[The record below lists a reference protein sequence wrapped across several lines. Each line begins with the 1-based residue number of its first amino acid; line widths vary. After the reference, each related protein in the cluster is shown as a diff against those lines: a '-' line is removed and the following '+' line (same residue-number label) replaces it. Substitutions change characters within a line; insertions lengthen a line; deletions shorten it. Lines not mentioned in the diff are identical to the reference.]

1 MAKILA
7 VDDDI
12 TVQIILQELLESE
25 GHEVLL
31 ADDGEA
37 ALQQTQKLKPDLIIC
52 DWMMPKLDGLEVC
65 RRIKADPQLT
75 TIFLILLTIREQVA
89 DRVQGLDS
97 GADDFLSKPIEPSEL
112 QARVRS
118 GLRLHKLNK
127 QLSQALH
134 HLKQTQSQLV
144 QSEKM
149 SSLGQMVAGIAH
161 EINNPVTF
169 IHGNLSHI
177 EDYTQELWELVE
189 CYQQEYPHPS
199 PRIQNKITDVNL
211 DFLRQDF
218 PKVLASMKV
227 GTERLQELVL
237 SLRKFSRLNE
247 AERKSVDLHEGIESA
262 LFLVQH
268 RLSISAGQPWI
279 KIIKE
284 YSEITPFEC
293 YPGQL
298 NQVFLHIINNAID
311 ALERQKEQEQISSS
325 LSQTIP
331 TIKIQTTRQNNYQVI
346 VRIIDNG
353 IGIPESVKPRIFDPF
368 FTTKPVG
375 QGRGLG
381 LSIAHQIV
389 VKQHG
394 GELEFV
400 SQPNV
405 GTEMIIKLPF
415 KKCLL
420 QQISG

>member
-25 GHEVLL
+25 GHDVLL

-37 ALQQTQKLKPDLIIC
+37 ALQKTQEFQPDLIIC
-52 DWMMPKLDGLEVC
+52 DWMMPKLDGLELC
-65 RRIKADPQLT
+65 RRIKADPQLA
-75 TIFLILLTIREQVA
+75 TIFLILITIREQVA

-118 GLRLHKLNK
+118 GLRLRQLNQ

-134 HLKQTQSQLV
+134 HLKQTQSQLI

-149 SSLGQMVAGIAH
+149 SSLGQMIAGIAH

-177 EDYTQELWELVE
+177 EDYSQDLLDLVE
-189 CYQQEYPHPS
+189 CYQQEYPNPS
-199 PRIQNKITDVNL
+199 PHLQNKITHVNL
-211 DFLRQDF
+211 DFLSQDF
-218 PKVLASMKV
+218 PKVLVSMKV
-227 GTERLQELVL
+227 GTERLRELVL
-237 SLRKFSRLNE
+237 SLRKFSRLDE
-247 AERKSVDLHEGIESA
+247 AERKPVDLHEGIESA

-268 RLSISAGQPWI
+268 RLSTSAGQPGI
-279 KIIKE
+279 QIIKD
-284 YSEITPFEC
+284 YGDLPPFEC
-293 YPGQL
+293 FPGQL
-298 NQVFLHIINNAID
+298 NQVFLHLINNAID
-311 ALERQKEQEQISSS
+311 ALEISQEKESASSKPM
-325 LSQTIP
+325 P
-331 TIKIQTTRQNNYQVI
+331 TINVKTTRHNNYQVI
-346 VRIIDNG
+346 ICIIDNG
-353 IGIPESVKPRIFDPF
+353 IGISDSVKPRIFDPF

-394 GELEFV
+394 GELECM

-420 QQISG
+420 NAD

>member
-1 MAKILA
+1 TMAKILA

-37 ALQQTQKLKPDLIIC
+37 ALRQTQKLKPDLIIC
-52 DWMMPKLDGLEVC
+52 DWMMPKLDGLELC
-65 RRIKADPQLT
+65 RRIKADPQLA

-118 GLRLHKLNK
+118 GLRLCQLNK
-127 QLSQALH
+127 QLSQTLH
-134 HLKQTQSQLV
+134 ELKQTQSQLV

-149 SSLGQMVAGIAH
+149 SSLGQMIAGIAH

-177 EDYTQELWELVE
+177 EDYSQDLLDLVE

-199 PRIQNKITDVNL
+199 PHLQNKITDVNL
-211 DFLRQDF
+211 DFLSQDF
-218 PKVLASMKV
+218 PKVLASMKI
-227 GTERLQELVL
+227 GTERLRELVL
-237 SLRKFSRLNE
+237 SLRKFSRLDE
-247 AERKSVDLHEGIESA
+247 AERKPVDIHEGIESA

-268 RLSISAGQPWI
+268 RLSTSAGQPWI
-279 KIIKE
+279 QIIKE
-284 YSEITPFEC
+284 YGELPPFEC

-311 ALERQKEQEQISSS
+311 ALERNQEKETVNDY
-325 LSQTIP
+325 LPQTIP
-331 TIKIQTTRQNNYQVI
+331 TIKIKTTLQKNYQVL

-353 IGIPESVKPRIFDPF
+353 IGISDSVKTRIFDPF

-394 GELEFV
+394 GELECV
-400 SQPNV
+400 SQPNI

-420 QQISG
+420 T

>member
-37 ALQQTQKLKPDLIIC
+37 ALRKTQELQPDLIIC

-65 RRIKADPQLT
+65 RRIKADPQLA

-118 GLRLHKLNK
+118 GLRLRQLNQ

-134 HLKQTQSQLV
+134 ELKQTQSQLV

-169 IHGNLSHI
+169 IHGNLSYI
-177 EDYTQELWELVE
+177 EDYSQDLFDLVE
-189 CYQQEYPHPS
+189 SYQQEYPHPS
-199 PRIQNKITDVNL
+199 PRLQDKITDVNL
-211 DFLRQDF
+211 DFLSQDF

-227 GTERLQELVL
+227 GTKRLQELVL

-247 AERKSVDLHEGIESA
+247 AERKSVDLHEGIEGA

-268 RLSISAGQPWI
+268 RLSTSAGQPWI
-279 KIIKE
+279 QIIKE
-284 YSEITPFEC
+284 YSDLPPFEC

-311 ALERQKEQEQISSS
+311 ALERDTEKEP
-325 LSQTIP
+325 LNNYLPQTIP
-331 TIKIQTTRQNNYQVI
+331 TIKIKTTLQNNYQVI
-346 VRIIDNG
+346 IRIIDNG
-353 IGIPESVKPRIFDPF
+353 TGIAERVKPRIFDPF

-389 VKQHG
+389 VNQHS
-394 GELEFV
+394 GELDCV
-400 SQPNV
+400 SQLDV

-420 QQISG
+420 S

>member
-31 ADDGEA
+31 AEDGEA
-37 ALQQTQKLKPDLIIC
+37 ALLKTKELQPDLIIC

-65 RRIKADPQLT
+65 RRIKADPQLA
-75 TIFLILLTIREQVA
+75 TIFLILLTIREHVA

-118 GLRLHKLNK
+118 GLRLSQLNK
-127 QLSQALH
+127 QFSQALH
-134 HLKQTQSQLV
+134 ELKQTQSQLV

-149 SSLGQMVAGIAH
+149 SSLGRMVAGIAH

-177 EDYTQELWELVE
+177 EYYTQDLLELVE
-189 CYQQEYPHPS
+189 FYQQEYPNPS
-199 PRIQNKITDVNL
+199 PRLQNKITDVNL
-211 DFLRQDF
+211 DFLSQDF
-218 PKVLASMKV
+218 PKVLASMKI
-227 GTERLQELVL
+227 GTERLRELVL
-237 SLRKFSRLNE
+237 SLRKFSRIDE
-247 AERKSVDLHEGIESA
+247 AERKSVDIHEGIESA
-262 LFLVQH
+262 LFLVQY
-268 RLSISAGQPWI
+268 RLLNSAGQPWI
-279 KIIKE
+279 QIIKE
-284 YSEITPFEC
+284 YGNLPLFEC

-298 NQVFLHIINNAID
+298 NQVFLHLINNAIE
-311 ALERQKEQEQISSS
+311 ALERDKEKAKFNGYPPKN
-325 LSQTIP
+325 IP
-331 TIKIQTTRQNNYQVI
+331 TIKIQTTLQDNYQVI
-346 VRIIDNG
+346 IHIIDNG
-353 IGIPESVKPRIFDPF
+353 VGITEIVKPRIFDPF

-375 QGRGLG
+375 KGRGLG

-389 VKQHG
+389 VNQHG
-394 GELEFV
+394 GELACV

-405 GTEMIIKLPF
+405 GTQMTIKLPF
-415 KKCLL
+415 QKCLL
-420 QQISG
+420 G

>member
-31 ADDGEA
+31 ADDGEV
-37 ALQQTQKLKPDLIIC
+37 ALRKTQELQPDLIIC
-52 DWMMPKLDGLEVC
+52 DWMMPKLDGLELC
-65 RRIKADPQLT
+65 RRIKADPQLA

-118 GLRLHKLNK
+118 GLRLCQLNK

-134 HLKQTQSQLV
+134 NLKQTQSQLV

-149 SSLGQMVAGIAH
+149 SSLGRMVAGIAH

-169 IHGNLSHI
+169 IHGNLSYI
-177 EDYTQELWELVE
+177 EDYSQDLFDLVE
-189 CYQQEYPHPS
+189 SYQQEYPHPS
-199 PRIQNKITDVNL
+199 PRLQDKITDVNL
-211 DFLRQDF
+211 DFLSQDF

-247 AERKSVDLHEGIESA
+247 AERKSVDLHEGIEGA

-268 RLSISAGQPWI
+268 RLSTSTGQPWI
-279 KIIKE
+279 QIIKE
-284 YSEITPFEC
+284 YSNIPPFEC

-298 NQVFLHIINNAID
+298 NQVFLHLINNAID
-311 ALERQKEQEQISSS
+311 ALEIDKEKESA
-325 LSQTIP
+325 LAKTIP
-331 TIKIQTTRQNNYQVI
+331 TIKIQTTLHNNYQVVI
-346 VRIIDNG
+346 RIIDNG
-353 IGIPESVKPRIFDPF
+353 TGIAESVKPRIFDPF

-389 VKQHG
+389 VNQHG
-394 GELEFV
+394 GELDCV

-420 QQISG
+420 T

>member
-31 ADDGEA
+31 AEDGEA
-37 ALQQTQKLKPDLIIC
+37 ALLKTKKLQPDLIIC
-52 DWMMPKLDGLEVC
+52 DWMMPKLDGIEVC
-65 RRIKADPQLT
+65 RRIKADPQLA

-118 GLRLHKLNK
+118 GLRLSQLNK
-127 QLSQALH
+127 QFSQALH
-134 HLKQTQSQLV
+134 ELKQTQSQLV

-149 SSLGQMVAGIAH
+149 SSLGRMVAGIAH

-177 EDYTQELWELVE
+177 EYYTQDLLELVE
-189 CYQQEYPHPS
+189 FYQQEYPNPS
-199 PRIQNKITDVNL
+199 PRLQNKITDVNL
-211 DFLRQDF
+211 DFLSQDF
-218 PKVLASMKV
+218 PKILASMKI
-227 GTERLQELVL
+227 GTERLRELVL
-237 SLRKFSRLNE
+237 SLRKFSRIDE
-247 AERKSVDLHEGIESA
+247 AERKSVDIHEGIESA

-268 RLSISAGQPWI
+268 RLLNSAGQPWI
-279 KIIKE
+279 QIIKE
-284 YSEITPFEC
+284 YGNLPLFEC

-298 NQVFLHIINNAID
+298 NQVFIHIINNAIE
-311 ALERQKEQEQISSS
+311 ALERNKEKAKVNGYSSKN
-325 LSQTIP
+325 IA
-331 TIKIQTTRQNNYQVI
+331 TIKIKTTLQDNYQVI
-346 VRIIDNG
+346 IHIIDNG
-353 IGIPESVKPRIFDPF
+353 VGITEVVKPRIFDPF

-375 QGRGLG
+375 KGRGLG

-389 VKQHG
+389 VNQHG
-394 GELEFV
+394 GELDCV

-405 GTEMIIKLPF
+405 GTQMTIKLPF
-415 KKCLL
+415 QKCLL
-420 QQISG
+420 T

>member
-31 ADDGEA
+31 AEDGEA
-37 ALQQTQKLKPDLIIC
+37 ALLKTKKLQPDLIIC

-65 RRIKADPQLT
+65 RRIKADPQLA
-75 TIFLILLTIREQVA
+75 TIFLILLTIREHVA

-118 GLRLHKLNK
+118 GLRLSQLNK
-127 QLSQALH
+127 QFSQALH
-134 HLKQTQSQLV
+134 ELKQTQSQLV

-149 SSLGQMVAGIAH
+149 SSLGRMVAGIAH

-177 EDYTQELWELVE
+177 EYYTQDLLELVE
-189 CYQQEYPHPS
+189 FYQQEYPNPS
-199 PRIQNKITDVNL
+199 PRLQNKITDVNL
-211 DFLRQDF
+211 DFLSQDF
-218 PKVLASMKV
+218 PKILGSMKI
-227 GTERLQELVL
+227 GTERLRELVL
-237 SLRKFSRLNE
+237 SLRKFSRIDE
-247 AERKSVDLHEGIESA
+247 AERKSVDIHEGIESA
-262 LFLVQH
+262 LFLVQY
-268 RLSISAGQPWI
+268 RLLNSAGQPWI
-279 KIIKE
+279 QIIKE
-284 YSEITPFEC
+284 YGNLPLFEC

-298 NQVFLHIINNAID
+298 NQVFLHIINNAIE
-311 ALERQKEQEQISSS
+311 ALERDKEKAKVNGYS
-325 LSQTIP
+325 LKNIP
-331 TIKIQTTRQNNYQVI
+331 IIKIQTTLQDNYQVI
-346 VRIIDNG
+346 IHIIDNG
-353 IGIPESVKPRIFDPF
+353 VGITEVVKPRIFDPF

-375 QGRGLG
+375 KGRGLG

-389 VKQHG
+389 VSQHG
-394 GELEFV
+394 GELDCV

-405 GTEMIIKLPF
+405 GTQMTIKLPF
-415 KKCLL
+415 QKCLL
-420 QQISG
+420 G

>member
-25 GHEVLL
+25 GHQVLL

-37 ALQQTQKLKPDLIIC
+37 ALRQTQKLKPDLIIC

-65 RRIKADPQLT
+65 RRIKADPQLA

-118 GLRLHKLNK
+118 GLRLRQLNQ

-177 EDYTQELWELVE
+177 EDYSQDLFDLVE
-189 CYQQEYPHPS
+189 CYQQEYPNPS
-199 PRIQNKITDVNL
+199 PHLQNKITDVNL
-211 DFLRQDF
+211 DFLSQDF
-218 PKVLASMKV
+218 PKVLASMKI
-227 GTERLQELVL
+227 GTERLRELVL
-237 SLRKFSRLNE
+237 SLRKFSRLDE
-247 AERKSVDLHEGIESA
+247 AERKPVDIHEGIESA

-268 RLSISAGQPWI
+268 RLFTSAGQPGI
-279 KIIKE
+279 QIIKE
-284 YSEITPFEC
+284 YGELPPFEC

-311 ALERQKEQEQISSS
+311 ALERNKEKETVNDYLPQI
-325 LSQTIP
+325 IP
-331 TIKIQTTRQNNYQVI
+331 TIKIKTTLQNNYQVI
-346 VRIIDNG
+346 IGIIDNG
-353 IGIPESVKPRIFDPF
+353 IGIADSVKPRIFDPF

-375 QGRGLG
+375 KGRGLG

-394 GELEFV
+394 GELECV
-400 SQPNV
+400 SQPNI

-420 QQISG
+420 T

>member
-118 GLRLHKLNK
+118 GLRLRQLNQ

-149 SSLGQMVAGIAH
+149 SSLGRMIAGIAH

-177 EDYTQELWELVE
+177 EDYSQDLLNLVE
-189 CYQQEYPHPS
+189 CYQQEYPQPS
-199 PRIQNKITDVNL
+199 PRLQDKITDVNL
-211 DFLRQDF
+211 DFLSQDF
-218 PKVLASMKV
+218 PKILASMKV
-227 GTERLQELVL
+227 GTERLRELVL
-237 SLRKFSRLNE
+237 SLRKFSRLDE
-247 AERKSVDLHEGIESA
+247 AEWKPVDLHEGIESA

-268 RLSISAGQPWI
+268 RLFKSAGQPWI
-279 KIIKE
+279 QIIKE
-284 YSEITPFEC
+284 YGELPPFEC

-311 ALERQKEQEQISSS
+311 ALERDKEQEEENNYSP
-325 LSQTIP
+325 QTIP
-331 TIKIQTTRQNNYQVI
+331 TIKIKTTQNNYQVI
-346 VRIIDNG
+346 ICIIDNG
-353 IGIPESVKPRIFDPF
+353 IGITDSVKPRMFDPF

-381 LSIAHQIV
+381 LSIAHQLV
-389 VKQHG
+389 VNQHG
-394 GELEFV
+394 GKLECV

-420 QQISG
+420 S

>member
-37 ALQQTQKLKPDLIIC
+37 ALRQTQKLKPDLIIC
-52 DWMMPKLDGLEVC
+52 DWMMPKLDGLELC
-65 RRIKADPQLT
+65 RRIKADPQLA

-118 GLRLHKLNK
+118 GLRLHQLNK

-134 HLKQTQSQLV
+134 DLKQTQSQLV

-149 SSLGQMVAGIAH
+149 SSLGQMIAGIAH

-169 IHGNLSHI
+169 IHGNLSYI
-177 EDYTQELWELVE
+177 EDYSQDLFDLVE
-189 CYQQEYPHPS
+189 SYQQEYPHPS
-199 PRIQNKITDVNL
+199 PRLQDKITDVHL
-211 DFLRQDF
+211 DFLSQDF

-227 GTERLQELVL
+227 GTQRLRELVL
-237 SLRKFSRLNE
+237 SLRKFSRLDE
-247 AERKSVDLHEGIESA
+247 AERKPVDLHEGIESA

-268 RLSISAGQPWI
+268 RLSTSAGQPGI

-284 YSEITPFEC
+284 YSDLPPFEC

-298 NQVFLHIINNAID
+298 NQVFIHIINNAID
-311 ALERQKEQEQISSS
+311 ALEMDQEKEQDNRY
-325 LSQTIP
+325 LPQTIP
-331 TIKIQTTRQNNYQVI
+331 TIKIQTTLQNDGQVI
-346 VRIIDNG
+346 ICIIDNG
-353 IGIPESVKPRIFDPF
+353 IGISDSVKPRIFDPF

-375 QGRGLG
+375 KGRGLG

-389 VKQHG
+389 VNQHG
-394 GELEFV
+394 GELECV
-400 SQPNV
+400 SQPDV

-420 QQISG
+420 N

>member
-65 RRIKADPQLT
+65 RRIKADPQLA

-118 GLRLHKLNK
+118 GLRLCQLNK

-149 SSLGQMVAGIAH
+149 SSLGQMIAGIAH

-177 EDYTQELWELVE
+177 EDYTEDLLDLVE
-189 CYQQEYPHPS
+189 CYQQEYPNPS
-199 PRIQNKITDVNL
+199 PHLQNKITHVNL
-211 DFLRQDF
+211 DFLSQDF
-218 PKVLASMKV
+218 PKVLVSMKV
-227 GTERLQELVL
+227 GTERLRELVL
-237 SLRKFSRLNE
+237 SLRKFSRLDE
-247 AERKSVDLHEGIESA
+247 AERKPVDLHEGIESA

-268 RLSISAGQPWI
+268 RLSTSAGQPGI
-279 KIIKE
+279 QILKE
-284 YSEITPFEC
+284 YGELPPFEC

-311 ALERQKEQEQISSS
+311 ALEINKEKETENNY
-325 LSQTIP
+325 LSQIIP
-331 TIKIQTTRQNNYQVI
+331 TIKIKTTLGNNYQVI
-346 VRIIDNG
+346 ICIIDNG
-353 IGIPESVKPRIFDPF
+353 IGISDSVKPRIFDPF

-389 VKQHG
+389 VNQHG
-394 GELEFV
+394 GELECI
-400 SQPNV
+400 SQPDI

-420 QQISG
+420 D

>member
-52 DWMMPKLDGLEVC
+52 DWMMPKLDGLELC
-65 RRIKADPQLT
+65 RRIKADPQLA

-118 GLRLHKLNK
+118 GLRLCQLNK

-149 SSLGQMVAGIAH
+149 SSLGQMIAGIAH

-177 EDYTQELWELVE
+177 EDYTEDLLDLVE
-189 CYQQEYPHPS
+189 CYQQEYPNPS
-199 PRIQNKITDVNL
+199 PHLQNKITHVNL
-211 DFLRQDF
+211 DFLSQDF
-218 PKVLASMKV
+218 PKVLVSMKV
-227 GTERLQELVL
+227 GTERLRELVL
-237 SLRKFSRLNE
+237 SLRKFSRLDE
-247 AERKSVDLHEGIESA
+247 AERKPVDLHEGIESA

-268 RLSISAGQPWI
+268 RLSNSAGQPGI

-284 YSEITPFEC
+284 YGELPPFEC

-311 ALERQKEQEQISSS
+311 ALEINKEKETENNYSSQI
-325 LSQTIP
+325 IP
-331 TIKIQTTRQNNYQVI
+331 TIKIKTTLGNNYQVI
-346 VRIIDNG
+346 ICIIDNG
-353 IGIPESVKPRIFDPF
+353 IGISDSVKPRIFDPF

-389 VKQHG
+389 VNQHG
-394 GELEFV
+394 GELECI
-400 SQPNV
+400 SQPDI

-420 QQISG
+420 D

>member
-31 ADDGEA
+31 AEDGEA
-37 ALQQTQKLKPDLIIC
+37 ALLKTKELQPDLIIC
-52 DWMMPKLDGLEVC
+52 DWMMPKLDGIEVC
-65 RRIKADPQLT
+65 RRIKADPQLA

-118 GLRLHKLNK
+118 GLRLSQLNK
-127 QLSQALH
+127 QFSQALH
-134 HLKQTQSQLV
+134 ELKQTQSQLV

-149 SSLGQMVAGIAH
+149 SSLGRMVAGIAH

-177 EDYTQELWELVE
+177 EYYTQDLLELVE
-189 CYQQEYPHPS
+189 FYQQEYPNPS
-199 PRIQNKITDVNL
+199 PRLQNKITDVNL
-211 DFLRQDF
+211 DFLSQDF
-218 PKVLASMKV
+218 PKILASMKI
-227 GTERLQELVL
+227 GTERLRELVL
-237 SLRKFSRLNE
+237 SLRKFSRIDE
-247 AERKSVDLHEGIESA
+247 AERKSVDIHEGIESA
-262 LFLVQH
+262 LFLVQY
-268 RLSISAGQPWI
+268 RLLNSAGQPWI
-279 KIIKE
+279 QIIKE
-284 YSEITPFEC
+284 YGKLPLFEC

-298 NQVFLHIINNAID
+298 NQVFLHIINNAIE
-311 ALERQKEQEQISSS
+311 ALERNKEKAKVNGYSSKN
-325 LSQTIP
+325 IP
-331 TIKIQTTRQNNYQVI
+331 TIKIKTTRQDNYQVI
-346 VRIIDNG
+346 IHIIDNG
-353 IGIPESVKPRIFDPF
+353 VGITEIVKPRIFDPF

-375 QGRGLG
+375 KGRGLG

-389 VKQHG
+389 VNQHG
-394 GELEFV
+394 GELDCV

-405 GTEMIIKLPF
+405 GTQMTIKLPF
-415 KKCLL
+415 QKCLL
-420 QQISG
+420 T

>member
-37 ALQQTQKLKPDLIIC
+37 ALRKTQNLQPDLIIC

-65 RRIKADPQLT
+65 RRIKADPQLA

-118 GLRLHKLNK
+118 GLRLRQLNQ

-149 SSLGQMVAGIAH
+149 SSLGQMIAGIAH

-177 EDYTQELWELVE
+177 EDYTEDLLDLVE
-189 CYQQEYPHPS
+189 CYQQEYPNPS
-199 PRIQNKITDVNL
+199 PHLQDKITDVNL
-211 DFLRQDF
+211 DFLSQDF
-218 PKVLASMKV
+218 PKVLASMKI
-227 GTERLQELVL
+227 GTERLRELVL
-237 SLRKFSRLNE
+237 SLRKFSRLDE
-247 AERKSVDLHEGIESA
+247 AERKPVDLHEGIESA

-268 RLSISAGQPWI
+268 RLLNSARQPWI

-284 YSEITPFEC
+284 YGNLPPFEC

-311 ALERQKEQEQISSS
+311 AFERDKEKEQDNSYFP
-325 LSQTIP
+325 QTSP
-331 TIKIQTTRQNNYQVI
+331 TIKIQTTVQNNYQVI
-346 VRIIDNG
+346 IRIIDNATG
-353 IGIPESVKPRIFDPF
+353 IAERVKPRIFDPF

-389 VKQHG
+389 VNQHG
-394 GELEFV
+394 GELDCL
-400 SQPNV
+400 SQLDV

-420 QQISG
+420 S

>member
-37 ALQQTQKLKPDLIIC
+37 ALRKTQELQPDLIIC

-65 RRIKADPQLT
+65 RRIKADPQLA

-118 GLRLHKLNK
+118 GLRLRQLNQ

-134 HLKQTQSQLV
+134 DLKQTQSQLV

-149 SSLGQMVAGIAH
+149 SSLGRMVAGIAH

-169 IHGNLSHI
+169 IHGNLSYI
-177 EDYTQELWELVE
+177 EDYSQDLFDLVE
-189 CYQQEYPHPS
+189 CYQQEYSQPS
-199 PRIQNKITDVNL
+199 PRLQNKITDVNL
-211 DFLRQDF
+211 DFLSQDF

-227 GTERLQELVL
+227 GTERLRELVL

-247 AERKSVDLHEGIESA
+247 AERKSVDLHEGIEGA

-268 RLSISAGQPWI
+268 RLSTSAGQPWI
-279 KIIKE
+279 QIIKE
-284 YSEITPFEC
+284 YGDLPPFEC

-298 NQVFLHIINNAID
+298 NHVFLHIINNAID
-311 ALERQKEQEQISSS
+311 ALERDKEKEPV
-325 LSQTIP
+325 LSKTIP
-331 TIKIQTTRQNNYQVI
+331 TIKIQTTLQNNYQVI

-353 IGIPESVKPRIFDPF
+353 TGIAESVKPRIFDPF

-389 VKQHG
+389 VNQHG
-394 GELEFV
+394 GELDCL
-400 SQPNV
+400 SQLDV

-420 QQISG
+420 S

>member
-37 ALQQTQKLKPDLIIC
+37 ALRQTQKLQPDLIIC

-65 RRIKADPQLT
+65 RRIKADPQLA
-75 TIFLILLTIREQVA
+75 TIFLILLTIREQIA

-97 GADDFLSKPIEPSEL
+97 GADDFLSKPIEPNEL

-118 GLRLHKLNK
+118 GLRLRKSNK
-127 QLSQALH
+127 QLSQALYE
-134 HLKQTQSQLV
+134 LKQTQSQLV

-149 SSLGQMVAGIAH
+149 SSLGRMVAGIAH

-169 IHGNLSHI
+169 IHGNLSHL
-177 EDYTQELWELVE
+177 ENYTNDLLELVE
-189 CYQQEYPHPS
+189 DYQQEYPNPS
-199 PRIQNKITDVNL
+199 PHLQNKIADVNL
-211 DFLRQDF
+211 DFLSQDF
-218 PKVLASMKV
+218 PKVLASMKI
-227 GTERLQELVL
+227 GTERLRELVL
-237 SLRKFSRLNE
+237 SLRKFSRLDE
-247 AERKSVDLHEGIESA
+247 AERKPVDLHEGIESA
-262 LFLVQH
+262 LFLLQH
-268 RLSISAGQPWI
+268 RLLNSAGKPWI

-284 YSEITPFEC
+284 YGNLPPFEC
-293 YPGQL
+293 YPEQL

-311 ALERQKEQEQISSS
+311 ALEMDEEKEQDNSYY
-325 LSQTIP
+325 SQNIP
-331 TIKIQTTRQNNYQVI
+331 TIKIKTTVQNNHQVFI
-346 VRIIDNG
+346 SIIDNG
-353 IGIPESVKPRIFDPF
+353 IGIKEAVKPRIFDPF

-394 GELEFV
+394 GELECV
-400 SQPNV
+400 SQPNI

-420 QQISG
+420 T